1 MSETGEL
8 YAEQYFEYLR
18 HRSGWRKQVR
28 QLYLRD
34 IRQECTGKTID
45 LGCGVGELLKW
56 LPEGS
61 IGLEINSFA
70 VRYCQAQGLDVAL
83 YDPASDDY
91 RLDGFDQ
98 RGFST
103 LTMNHVLEH
112 LDNPA
117 QVLFKLF
124 ESGKRL
130 SIQRFVFT
138 VPGWKGYLSDPTHR
152 TFIDIGYLEKSGVFK
167 YPHYRLLR
175 AKYFPLNHIF
185 FSNKLTHNE
194 LRIVFERL
202 P

>member
-152 TFIDIGYLEKSGVFK
+152 TFVDMAYLEEKGLLNHP
-167 YPHYRLLR
+167 YYRLIR
-175 AKYFPLNHIF
+175 ARYFPFNSSF
-185 FSNKLTHNE
+185 FSKKLTHNE
-194 LRIVFERL
+194 LRITFEYL

>member
-1 MSETGEL
+1 MSDTEEL
-8 YAEQYFEYLR
+8 YAEQYFEYL
-18 HRSGWRKQVR
+18 HRRSWWRKQVR
-28 QLYLRD
+28 QGYLRD
-34 IRQECTGKTID
+34 IRQQCIGKTID
-45 LGCGVGELLKW
+45 LGCGVGELLKL
-56 LPEGS
+56 LPNGS
-61 IGLEINSFA
+61 IGLEINPFA
-70 VRYCQAQGLDVAL
+70 VRYCQAEGLNVAL

-91 RLDGFDQ
+91 RLEGLDQ

-112 LDNPA
+112 LDDPGE
-117 QVLFKLF
+117 VLFKLF

-152 TFIDIGYLEKSGVFK
+152 TFVDMAYLGKKGLLNPP
-167 YPHYRLLR
+167 YYRLIR
-175 AKYFPLNHIF
+175 AQYFPFNHYF

-194 LRIVFERL
+194 LRIVFEYL